1 MNGLFTHH
9 TNQLNLNRFVTS
21 SDWNMEEMN
30 RVKIKVINEV
40 EGDGVVVL
48 DDYISVNMEEDLWNR
63 MGIMIIVK
71 VEWFSVGR

>member
-48 DDYISVNMEEDLWNR
+48 DDYVIKKYGREIY
-63 MGIMIIVK
+63 GT
-71 VEWFSVGR
+71 EWAL